1 MVANLARLWRVDE
14 STLSHQLLLQL
25 IILNH
30 YHKRRIQICLHPLST
45 HHRGSAMPFLLT
57 IRTIGCMLAM
67 SALATDVFAQQ
78 QSSNFGFE
86 AHSAN
91 GRPVGWG
98 VNGNGFEAV
107 VDSVAPFEGQFS
119 LRTRWLDL
127 APVSLTSPRY
137 ANVSKVFPVAM
148 AAGRKL
154 HLTGYIRT
162 ENIRTG
168 FAGFWMRV
176 DGPDHRQLAFD
187 NMAQRAARG
196 TTPWT
201 RYDIELPVD
210 SGAVGV
216 FFGLLRSGDGTA
228 WYDSL
233 ALEVVGDPMPR
244 STAAFSPESRPAEEM
259 GRLLTDAELAL
270 PRDSVVVSE
279 DPEYAAWVKSN
290 AHPIRS
296 LGATDFSDLR
306 FFAPLLANKR
316 IVQLGESGHGV
327 AEFSMSKVRLIKY
340 LHERLGYDVIAFES
354 SMYECERA
362 QKDVA
367 MYSAINLMRACIFS
381 VWHSAETLPLFEY
394 IKQTQS
400 TSHPLILAGFDEQTS
415 SSTVGA
421 RPGVYRSLVAPLDS
435 SYAMRVYATDSTFL
449 ANRGATYASAN
460 QARLVAFYDS
470 LANFLGTNRRAI
482 EAAHRDDPNIAVIAR
497 QAAVSM
503 TVYVRQLAAGQNAG
517 GTEIRDLG
525 MANNLDFLLNELYPG
540 KKVIVW
546 AHNFH
551 IQHRETALSTAG
563 IATGSPRTMGTWV
576 AERHRRELYTI
587 GLFMYRGSAAGNTRK
602 PYPIAQSRS
611 GSLESILHQAPWR
624 YTFVDFSQVKRERGS
639 EWVWK
644 PITGLSW
651 GTGPEQ
657 FVPRDEYDG
666 VLFIDT
672 VHVPSYR

>member
-1 MVANLARLWRVDE
+1 
-14 STLSHQLLLQL
+14 
-25 IILNH
+25 
-30 YHKRRIQICLHPLST
+30 
-45 HHRGSAMPFLLT
+45 MPFIFT
-57 IRTIGCMLAM
+57 SRAVGCVLAI
-67 SALATDVFAQQ
+67 SALATNVRAQQ

-86 AHSAN
+86 THSAN
-91 GRPVGWG
+91 GRPAGWYATG
-98 VNGNGFEAV
+98 DGFEAV
-107 VDSVAPFEGQFS
+107 VDSVAPLAGRFS
-119 LRTRWLDL
+119 LRTRWVDA
-127 APVSLTSPRY
+127 APDSVVSHRF
-137 ANVSKVFPVAM
+137 ANVSQSFPVAT

-176 DGPDHRQLAFD
+176 DGPGRRMLAFD
-187 NMAQRAARG
+187 NMGQRGPRG

-201 RYDIELPVD
+201 RYEIELPVD

-216 FFGLLRSGDGTA
+216 FFGLIRSGDGTA

-244 STAAFSPESRPAEEM
+244 TTAAFKPEPRPSEDM
-259 GRLLTDAELAL
+259 TRLLTDVELAL
-270 PRDSVVVSE
+270 PSDSVVVSE
-279 DPEYAAWVKSN
+279 HPVYATWIKSN

-296 LGATDFSDLR
+296 LGATDFADLR

-327 AEFSMSKVRLIKY
+327 AEFSMAKVRLIKY
-340 LHERLGYDVIAFES
+340 MHEELGYDVIAFES

-362 QKDVA
+362 QKNA
-367 MYSAINLMRACIFS
+367 AYTPMELMRGCIFG

-394 IKQTQS
+394 IKQTHS
-400 TSHPLILAGFDEQTS
+400 TSRPLILAGFDGQIS
-415 SSTVGA
+415 SNTANA
-421 RPGVYRSLVAPLDS
+421 RSGVFRSLLAPVDS
-435 SYAMRVYATDSTFL
+435 SYAQHVYETDSTLL
-449 ANRGATYASAN
+449 ANPGVPYATAN
-460 QARLVAFYDS
+460 RARLVAFYDS
-470 LANFLGTNRRAI
+470 LATFLRANRRAI
-482 EAAHRDDPNIAVIAR
+482 EASHRDDPNVAIVAR
-497 QAAVSM
+497 QAAVSL
-503 TVYVRQLAAGQNAG
+503 TFTVRQLAAGVG
-517 GTEIRDLG
+517 SSGTEIRDLG

-551 IQHRETALSTAG
+551 IQHRENTRNAGDTANR
-563 IATGSPRTMGTWV
+563 SPRTMGTWV

-587 GLFMYRGSAAGNTRK
+587 GLFMYRGSAALNTRR
-602 PYPIAQSRS
+602 PYPIAHSQS

-624 YTFVDFSQVKRERGS
+624 YSFVDFSQVKREPGS
-639 EWVWK
+639 DWMRK

-651 GTGPEQ
+651 GTRPER

-672 VHVPSYR
+672 VHIPHYR